1 MSLRSIRRN
10 ASCWPRGSRRLSVIE
25 RRPRASN
32 AQKSAR
38 PVRLVPELAQR
49 VAGPRLLNLDDVGAV
64 FGQQAAHKRA
74 GDERSQ
80 VQDTESREGARGS
93 AGGLGLREDIGESI
107 LSVASPPIVGS
118 TNLVASR
125 SPGTIQESTTAPRGV
140 RRDRMATD
148 NESAAQAAALPNEH
162 EIMQA
167 LKAVYDPELG
177 ISIVDLG
184 LVYGV
189 NTVDEESKVIV
200 DMTLTTPAC
209 PLGPLI
215 KTQAHAVLTTT
226 FPAIKDV
233 DMNLVW
239 TPRWDPRTMA
249 SEEAKVELGIW

>member
-1 MSLRSIRRN
+1 
-10 ASCWPRGSRRLSVIE
+10 
-25 RRPRASN
+25 
-32 AQKSAR
+32 
-38 PVRLVPELAQR
+38 
-49 VAGPRLLNLDDVGAV
+49 
-64 FGQQAAHKRA
+64 
-74 GDERSQ
+74 
-80 VQDTESREGARGS
+80 
-93 AGGLGLREDIGESI
+93 
-107 LSVASPPIVGS
+107 
-118 TNLVASR
+118 
-125 SPGTIQESTTAPRGV
+125 
-140 RRDRMATD
+140 MATE
-148 NESAAQAAALPNEH
+148 NETTEQVDALPSEH

-189 NTVDEESKVIV
+189 NTIDSENKVIV

-226 FPAIKDV
+226 FPSIKNV

-239 TPRWDPRTMA
+239 SPRWDPRTMA

>member
-1 MSLRSIRRN
+1 M
-10 ASCWPRGSRRLSVIE
+10 A
-25 RRPRASN
+25 
-32 AQKSAR
+32 
-38 PVRLVPELAQR
+38 
-49 VAGPRLLNLDDVGAV
+49 
-64 FGQQAAHKRA
+64 
-74 GDERSQ
+74 
-80 VQDTESREGARGS
+80 TE
-93 AGGLGLREDIGESI
+93 
-107 LSVASPPIVGS
+107 
-118 TNLVASR
+118 
-125 SPGTIQESTTAPRGV
+125 QEST
-140 RRDRMATD
+140 
-148 NESAAQAAALPNEH
+148 AQAAAMPTEH

-189 NTVDEESKVIV
+189 NTVDEAHQVIV

-226 FPAIKDV
+226 FPAVQDV
-233 DMNLVW
+233 DINLVW